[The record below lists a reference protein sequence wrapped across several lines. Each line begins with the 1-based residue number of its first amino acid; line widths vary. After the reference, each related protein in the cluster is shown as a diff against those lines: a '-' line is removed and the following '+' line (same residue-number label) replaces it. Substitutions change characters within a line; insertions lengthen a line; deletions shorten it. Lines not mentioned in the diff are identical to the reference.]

1 MLECSTSL
9 SLMTMVLTLILATM
23 MWTIGMADRAESH
36 RDPERSHMNQIQ
48 SREDVA
54 PCHEDVAEHYQE
66 DQQRMHNSAART
78 LNGNGNG
85 PQQRGAEQ
93 HQPREQY
100 QAQEERKFL
109 LQVSFDKRE

>member
-1 MLECSTSL
+1 
-9 SLMTMVLTLILATM
+9 MVLTLILATM